1 MSLETYRRK
10 RRFNQ
15 TPEPSGESAPARPP
29 KPARGAFGRAPRFVV
44 QEHHATRLHWDL
56 RLEMAGVLRS
66 WAIPKGPS
74 LDPADKRLAVLVED
88 HPIEYGDFE
97 GVIPPGNYGAGTVL
111 LWDRGTYTCRE
122 GDPASAF
129 ERGKLT
135 IDFAGRRLRG
145 EFHFVRTKRNNGR
158 DWLLFKGKDQY
169 VQPGFVPVGLKSV
182 ASGRTIEEIAEDRGS
197 RWTSGPPGDARRAG
211 PGARAAA
218 ATAATAAA
226 PPPARETSR
235 GKSRAATAVRT
246 PSAAKRAGPAR
257 RTREN
262 DPFPK
267 AFKPM
272 LAEPG
277 RAPFDRADWSFEVKW
292 DGVRALAFIRRDGPA
307 QEIALY
313 GRSLRRLNPQFPEIV
328 DALASL
334 DVDSAVLDGE
344 IFAPDE
350 DGRPSFNRLQQR
362 LHLDAAA
369 GERPA
374 IGDVLVAYA
383 LFDCVYL
390 DGRELRHRPFA
401 ERRAALESIGLPGA
415 GLVKADAIPERGI
428 ALFEAARSHG
438 FEGIVAKKLSSP
450 YRPGTRSADWIKV
463 KIRRTLDAV
472 VGGLTRGRGGR
483 STSFGALVL
492 GQYDDTGA
500 LVHIGQTGG
509 GFSDADLAEF
519 RRRLAPLETKTPP
532 FAKRPDV
539 PAAGIT
545 WVRPE
550 VVVEVEYGEWTPD
563 GLLRFPIFLRLRDD
577 VASREV
583 RLERPKRTEDAAPGS
598 ASAAPAGDRMPPP
611 VARSADALNARDGA
625 GPPPAEAFGREG
637 ASHSGRR
644 AAAAVRPARSIDT
657 SALPRDIAFSNL
669 DKIFFP
675 ERGYTKGD
683 VIEFYRRIAPYITPH
698 LADRP
703 LTLRRWPNGI
713 HGEDFFQKDTPGA
726 PPFVRTLAV
735 WSDQGGNDNQLIIGA
750 DEKALLWLAQMG
762 CIEMHPWFSRVTP
775 IRGLRP
781 PRQPK
786 MRGHRPAATFGGSEA
801 AIEASTLNY
810 PDFVVFDI
818 DPFLFPKGEK
828 PVVRHGEKD
837 PDYSRRGFGAA
848 RQATLWV
855 RGALDELGLRAFVK
869 TSGKTGLHV
878 VVPIVRRYTYA
889 ETHAFAR
896 TLVEWLTAQHPD
908 DLTTAWAVEQRV
920 GKVFLDYNQNARG
933 KTMASVYSLRP
944 IPEATV
950 SVPVTWA
957 ELEAGFDPL
966 QWTIETVFDRLAQTG
981 DLWAGVLDAAQE
993 LNLRP
998 AHRAGGQGGQSPA
1011 RAEGR

>member
-1 MSLETYRRK
+1 MSLETYHRK

-15 TPEPSGESAPARPP
+15 TPEPSGEPAPARRT
-29 KPARGAFGRAPRFVV
+29 KAARGTPPAPRFVV

-56 RLEMAGVLRS
+56 RLEMAGALRS

-122 GDPASAF
+122 GDPAAAF

-135 IDFAGRRLRG
+135 IDFAGERLRG

-158 DWLLFKGKDQY
+158 DWLLFKGKDEY
-169 VQPGFVPVGLKSV
+169 AKPGFVPVGHPSV
-182 ASGRTIEEIAEDRGS
+182 ASGRTIDEIAEDRGS
-197 RWTSGPPGDARRAG
+197 RWTSGPPGDARGAA
-211 PGARAAA
+211 PPSTAARAAGR
-218 ATAATAAA
+218 TAAQGERAASAAA
-226 PPPARETSR
+226 GRTGAVARTASR
-235 GKSRAATAVRT
+235 GK
-246 PSAAKRAGPAR
+246 PGPKRVETAR
-257 RTREN
+257 RSRGT

-267 AFKPM
+267 PFKPM

-277 RAPFDRADWSFEVKW
+277 RSPFDRAGWSFEVKW
-292 DGVRALAFIRRDGPA
+292 DGVRALAFIRREGAA
-307 QEIALY
+307 QEIVLY
-313 GRSLRRLNPQFPEIV
+313 GRSLRRLNPQFPEMV
-328 DALASL
+328 DALANL

-350 DGRPSFNRLQQR
+350 EGRPSFHRLQQR
-362 LHLDAAA
+362 LQLDAAR

-374 IGDVLVAYA
+374 IGEVLVAYA

-390 DGRELRHRPFA
+390 DGHDLRQRPFA
-401 ERRAALESIGLPGA
+401 ERRAALESITLPGA
-415 GLVKADAIPERGI
+415 GLVKADAVPERGT
-428 ALFEAARSHG
+428 ALFDAARTHG

-463 KIRRTLDAV
+463 KIRRTLEAV

-492 GQYDDTGA
+492 GQYDGTGA

-509 GFSDADLAEF
+509 GFSDTDLAEF
-519 RRRLAPLETKTPP
+519 RRRLAPLETNSSP
-532 FAKRPDV
+532 FAKPPGV
-539 PAAGIT
+539 PGPIT

-550 VVVEVEYGEWTPD
+550 VVVEVEYAEWTPD

-577 VASREV
+577 VTPQEV
-583 RLERPKRTEDAAPGS
+583 RLERPARPEDTAAGSRAAAPRG
-598 ASAAPAGDRMPPP
+598 GRMPAAEP
-611 VARSADALNARDGA
+611 ARAAHALDGRDGA
-625 GPPPAEAFGREG
+625 GPPVSPRSAGLRHAG
-637 ASHSGRR
+637 A
-644 AAAAVRPARSIDT
+644 VPPARSIDR
-657 SALPRDIAFSNL
+657 SALPPDIAFTNL
-669 DKIFFP
+669 DKVFFP

-683 VIEFYRRIAPYITPH
+683 VIEFYRRMAPYITPH
-698 LADRP
+698 LTDRP

-713 HGEDFFQKDTPGA
+713 HGEDFFQKDTPDA
-726 PPFVRTLAV
+726 PPFVRTAAV
-735 WSDQGGNDNQLIIGA
+735 WSDQGGSDNQLIIGA
-750 DEKALLWLAQMG
+750 DQTVLLWLAQLG
-762 CIEMHPWFSRVTP
+762 CIEMHPWFSRATP
-775 IRGLRP
+775 IRG
-781 PRQPK
+781 
-786 MRGHRPAATFGGSEA
+786 RGARSAGRATATFGGSEA

-837 PDYSRRGFGAA
+837 PDYSRQGFAA
-848 RQATLWV
+848 ACQATLWV
-855 RGALDELGLRAFVK
+855 RDALDELGLRAFVK

-878 VVPIVRRYTYA
+878 VVPVVRRYTYA
-889 ETHAFAR
+889 QTHAFAR
-896 TLVEWLTAQHPD
+896 TLVEWLTAAHPD
-908 DLTTAWAVEQRV
+908 ELTTAWAVDQRV

-950 SVPVTWA
+950 SVPVTWE
-957 ELEAGFDPL
+957 ELDEGFDPL
-966 QWTIETVFDRLAQTG
+966 QWTIDTVFDRLAQRG
-981 DLWAGVLDAAQE
+981 DLWAHVLDAAQE
-993 LNLRP
+993 LNLRAAP
-998 AHRAGGQGGQSPA
+998 AGDGRRSA